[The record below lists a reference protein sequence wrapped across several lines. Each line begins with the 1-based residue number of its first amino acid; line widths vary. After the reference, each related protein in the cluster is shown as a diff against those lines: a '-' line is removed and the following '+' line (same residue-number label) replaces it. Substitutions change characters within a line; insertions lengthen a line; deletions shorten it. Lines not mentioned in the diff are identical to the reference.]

1 MPTIVAAAESQ
12 VLIDGNPVDGVRS
25 IEYRSRQTRTNI
37 YALGSVE
44 RIDVVAGPSTV
55 EGRLTVTS
63 TDATLNGLATD
74 ASFQLSAQ
82 LKHGATT
89 VSVTFDECFLLDK
102 GFALTVGE
110 FGETVYTF
118 TATRVREEVA

>member
-12 VLIDGNPVDGVRS
+12 VMIDGTPVEGVRS
-25 IEYRSRQTRTNI
+25 IEYRSQQARTNI

-44 RIDVVAGPSTV
+44 RIGVVAGPSTV
-55 EGRLTVTS
+55 EGKLSVAS
-63 TDATLNGLATD
+63 THGVLNGLATD

-89 VSVTFDECFLLDK
+89 VTVTFDECFLLDK
-102 GFALTVGE
+102 SFALSVGD
-110 FGETVYTF
+110 FGETVYAF